1 MPQYRDPFS
10 HEVSDYLQAAPNN
23 ILVTPK
29 ASQPTREGKPT
40 QSVMFID
47 NVSLMDAVSATVHV
61 DVGFMIGSHIVWTRT
76 VTLAVAG
83 YWYWAHPH
91 WTLLSDYQ
99 VVARFRIEANNG
111 GGTLLDPIHMN
122 VSGFYLEPYTSP

>member
-1 MPQYRDPFS
+1 MPQIRDPFI
-10 HEVSDYLQAAPNN
+10 HEVSDYLRAVPNN

-29 ASQPTREGKPT
+29 ARQPTREGKPT

-47 NVSLMDAVSATVHV
+47 NISLMDAISATVHV
-61 DVGFMIGSHIVWTRT
+61 DVGFMIGSHIVWSRT
-76 VTLAVAG
+76 VTLAVAT

-91 WTLLSDYQ
+91 YTLLSDYQ

-111 GGTLLDPIHMN
+111 GGTLEDPIYMN
-122 VSGFYLEPYTSP
+122 VTGYFFDPYASP